1 VSWRVIAR
9 AAVRDAARAKTTWLT
24 AGLSVV
30 AFLGYVVAHDYIG
43 EPTFPAFVTGLTGVV
58 GVFLPAVAILLGYKS
73 VADDR
78 TSGRLALTLS
88 LPHSRRDLALGTFL
102 GRAAA
107 VLVPALLALVV
118 AGVVGAVRFGTEGV
132 VSYPWFLVAT
142 TLFGAAF
149 VGVAVGLSMSTT
161 ADRWITLGGLGGY
174 LLLVT
179 FWGGLQS
186 AVLVVLHRFDFQV
199 LQDQPDWALL
209 FRLLEPGEAYA
220 RLVRAGFDV
229 DLAGLYVTEGA
240 PVYVSAPAALV
251 LLVAWAVVPLAV
263 GYRRFR
269 ASDL

>member
-9 AAVRDAARAKTTWLT
+9 ADMRDAARSKTTWLT
-24 AGLSVV
+24 AVLTAV
-30 AFLGYVVAHDYIG
+30 AVLGYVVAHDYIG
-43 EPTFPAFVTGLTGVV
+43 EPNFPAFVAGLAGVV
-58 GVFLPAVAILLGYKS
+58 GVLLPAVAILLGYKS
-73 VADDR
+73 IADDR
-78 TSGRLALTLS
+78 TSGRLTLTLS

-102 GRAAA
+102 GRTVV

-132 VSYPWFLVAT
+132 LWYPWFLLASA
-142 TLFGAAF
+142 LFGTAF
-149 VGVAVGLSMSTT
+149 VGFAVGLSMSTT

-186 AVLVVLHRFDFQV
+186 AVLVVLHRFDFEV
-199 LQDQPDWALL
+199 LREMPDWALL

-229 DLAGLYVTEGA
+229 DLAGLYVAEGA
-240 PVYVSAPAALV
+240 PLYVSAPAALV
-251 LLVAWAVVPLAV
+251 LLVAWAVVPLVV

>member
-1 VSWRVIAR
+1 MSWRVIAR
-9 AAVRDAARAKTTWLT
+9 ADMRDAARSKTTWLT
-24 AGLSVV
+24 AVLTAV
-30 AFLGYVVAHDYIG
+30 AVLGYVVAHDYIG
-43 EPTFPAFVTGLTGVV
+43 EPNFPAFVAGLAGVV
-58 GVFLPAVAILLGYKS
+58 GVLLPAVAILLGYKS
-73 VADDR
+73 IADDR
-78 TSGRLALTLS
+78 TSGRLTLTLS

-102 GRAAA
+102 GRTVV

-132 VSYPWFLVAT
+132 LWYPWFLLASA
-142 TLFGAAF
+142 LFGTAF
-149 VGVAVGLSMSTT
+149 VGFAVGLSMSTT

-186 AVLVVLHRFDFQV
+186 AVLVVLHRFDFAV
-199 LQDQPDWALL
+199 LQNMPNWALL

-229 DLAGLYVTEGA
+229 DLAGLYVAEGA
-240 PVYVSAPAALV
+240 PLYVSAPAALV